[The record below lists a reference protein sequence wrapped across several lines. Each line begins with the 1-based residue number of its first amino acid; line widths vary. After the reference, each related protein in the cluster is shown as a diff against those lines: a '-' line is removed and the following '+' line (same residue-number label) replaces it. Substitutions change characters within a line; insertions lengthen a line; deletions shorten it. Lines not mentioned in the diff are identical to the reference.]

1 MINNQVRTDR
11 PSYTLRAINRGEGEG
26 IVLLT
31 VQSAD
36 VLLDL
41 DVVDVL
47 SFPTAD
53 IKQMKLK
60 TQ

>member
-1 MINNQVRTDR
+1 MRSGQGWQQ
-11 PSYTLRAINRGEGEG
+11 SYSLRAINRSHGEAV
-26 IVLLT
+26 VLLT
-31 VQSAD
+31 IERAD